1 MSSNNNNN
9 KKQQTKK
16 EINQNKKSK
25 KYINPFRM
33 DIRYDFYDPFNRDI
47 FGFDLFEDRMYR
59 NFRNIFTDFGLL
71 SEKEEK
77 MEEEKEEEKPKEV
90 VAEEEK
96 PKQVVPEEEK
106 PKEEKMEEEKEEE
119 INTDVKKEEPKE
131 EEEEINTDVK
141 KEEPKEEPKE
151 ETKKEE
157 KPVENNNGTYYSK
170 VYYSSYNNLNGEPN
184 EECYQSQSVK
194 QMNNGHDISETK
206 EAYKNS
212 NGVEKTAYQRGLDG
226 KTTRFIKERNNKTGK
241 QNQHKVIKGVEEEG
255 IKDFNKEYNEYSKK
269 CGFRKNF
276 HNLDLFDPFGFNK
289 KQLSDGNH
297 FLLHKLLF

>member
-1 MSSNNNNN
+1 MNSNNNNN
-9 KKQQTKK
+9 KKQQAKK
-16 EINQNKKSK
+16 GINQNKKSK
-25 KYINPFRM
+25 KYINPFSM
-33 DIRYDFYDPFNRDI
+33 DIRDDFYDPFNRDI

-71 SEKEEK
+71 SEKE
-77 MEEEKEEEKPKEV
+77 
-90 VAEEEK
+90 
-96 PKQVVPEEEK
+96 
-106 PKEEKMEEEKEEE
+106 KEEKMEEEKEEE
-119 INTDVKKEEPKE
+119 INTDVKKEETKE
-131 EEEEINTDVK
+131 EEEEINTDIK
-141 KEEPKEEPKE
+141 KEELKEEPKKE
-151 ETKKEE
+151 EQKKEE
-157 KPVENNNGTYYSK
+157 KSFDKNNGTYYSK

-184 EECYQSQSVK
+184 EECYKSQSIK

-226 KTTRFIKERNNKTGK
+226 KTTRFIKEKNNKTGK
-241 QNQHKVIKGVEEEG
+241 HNQHKVIKGVEEDG

-276 HNLDLFDPFGFNK
+276 HNLDIFDPFGFNK

>member
-1 MSSNNNNN
+1 MNSNNNNN
-9 KKQQTKK
+9 KKQQAKK
-16 EINQNKKSK
+16 GINQNKKSK
-25 KYINPFRM
+25 KFINPFSM
-33 DIRYDFYDPFNRDI
+33 DIRDDFYDPFNRDI

-71 SEKEEK
+71 SEKEKEEK
-77 MEEEKEEEKPKEV
+77 MEEEKEKEEKPKEV
-90 VAEEEK
+90 LEK
-96 PKQVVPEEEK
+96 PKEVKEVE

-131 EEEEINTDVK
+131 EEEEINTDIKEEEPKGEPK
-141 KEEPKEEPKE
+141 KEEQ
-151 ETKKEE
+151 KKEE
-157 KPVENNNGTYYSK
+157 KSFENNNGTYYSK

-226 KTTRFIKERNNKTGK
+226 KTTRFIKEKNNKTGK
-241 QNQHKVIKGVEEEG
+241 LNQHKVIKGVEEDG

-276 HNLDLFDPFGFNK
+276 HNLDIFDPFGFNK

>member
-1 MSSNNNNN
+1 MNSNNNNN
-9 KKQQTKK
+9 KKQQAKK
-16 EINQNKKSK
+16 GINQNKKSK
-25 KYINPFRM
+25 KYINPFSM
-33 DIRYDFYDPFNRDI
+33 DIRDDFYDPFNRDI

-71 SEKEEK
+71 SEKEKEEK
-77 MEEEKEEEKPKEV
+77 MEEEKEEEEKPKEV
-90 VAEEEK
+90 LEK
-96 PKQVVPEEEK
+96 PKEVKEVE

-119 INTDVKKEEPKE
+119 INTDVKKEETKE
-131 EEEEINTDVK
+131 EEEEINTDIK
-141 KEEPKEEPKE
+141 KEELKEEPKKE
-151 ETKKEE
+151 EQKKEE
-157 KPVENNNGTYYSK
+157 KSFDKNNGTYYSK

-184 EECYQSQSVK
+184 EECYQSQSIK

-241 QNQHKVIKGVEEEG
+241 KNQHKVIKGVEEDG

-276 HNLDLFDPFGFNK
+276 HNLDIFDPFGFNK

>member
-1 MSSNNNNN
+1 MNSNNNNN
-9 KKQQTKK
+9 KKQQAKK
-16 EINQNKKSK
+16 GINQNKKSK
-25 KYINPFRM
+25 KFINPFSM
-33 DIRYDFYDPFNRDI
+33 DIRDDFYDPFNRDI

-71 SEKEEK
+71 SEKEKEEK
-77 MEEEKEEEKPKEV
+77 MEEEKEEEEKPKEV
-90 VAEEEK
+90 LEK
-96 PKQVVPEEEK
+96 PKEVKEVE

-119 INTDVKKEEPKE
+119 INTDVKKEETKE
-131 EEEEINTDVK
+131 EEEEINTDIK
-141 KEEPKEEPKE
+141 KEELKEEPKKE
-151 ETKKEE
+151 EQKKEE
-157 KPVENNNGTYYSK
+157 KSFDKNNGTYYSK

-184 EECYQSQSVK
+184 EECYKSQSIK

-226 KTTRFIKERNNKTGK
+226 KTTRFIKEKNNKTGK
-241 QNQHKVIKGVEEEG
+241 HNQHKVIKGVEEDG

-276 HNLDLFDPFGFNK
+276 HNLDIFDPFGFNK

>member
-1 MSSNNNNN
+1 MNSNNSNN
-9 KKQQTKK
+9 KKQQAKK
-16 EINQNKKSK
+16 GINQNKKSK
-25 KYINPFRM
+25 KYINPFSM
-33 DIRYDFYDPFNRDI
+33 DIRDDFYDPFNRDI

-71 SEKEEK
+71 SEKEKEEK
-77 MEEEKEEEKPKEV
+77 MEEEKEEEEKPKEV
-90 VAEEEK
+90 L
-96 PKQVVPEEEK
+96 EK
-106 PKEEKMEEEKEEE
+106 PKEVKEVEPEKMEEEKEEE
-119 INTDVKKEEPKE
+119 INTDVKKEETKE
-131 EEEEINTDVK
+131 EEEEINTDIK
-141 KEEPKEEPKE
+141 KEEPKEEPKKE
-151 ETKKEE
+151 EQKKEE
-157 KPVENNNGTYYSK
+157 KSFEKNNGTYYSK

-184 EECYQSQSVK
+184 EECYKSQSIK

-226 KTTRFIKERNNKTGK
+226 KTTRFIKEKNNKTGK
-241 QNQHKVIKGVEEEG
+241 HNQHKVIKGVEEDG

-276 HNLDLFDPFGFNK
+276 HNLDIFDPFGFNK

>member
-1 MSSNNNNN
+1 MNSNNNNN
-9 KKQQTKK
+9 KKQQAKK
-16 EINQNKKSK
+16 GINQNKKSK
-25 KYINPFRM
+25 KYINPFSM
-33 DIRYDFYDPFNRDI
+33 DIRDDFYDPFNRDI

-71 SEKEEK
+71 SEKEKEEK
-77 MEEEKEEEKPKEV
+77 MEEEKEEEEKPKEV
-90 VAEEEK
+90 LEK
-96 PKQVVPEEEK
+96 PKEVKEVE

-119 INTDVKKEEPKE
+119 INTDVKKEETKE
-131 EEEEINTDVK
+131 EEEEINTDIK
-141 KEEPKEEPKE
+141 KEELKEEPKKE
-151 ETKKEE
+151 EQKKEE
-157 KPVENNNGTYYSK
+157 KSFDKNNGTYYSK

-184 EECYQSQSVK
+184 EECYKSQSIK

-212 NGVEKTAYQRGLDG
+212 NGIEKTAYQRGLDG
-226 KTTRFIKERNNKTGK
+226 KTTRFIKEKNNKTGK
-241 QNQHKVIKGVEEEG
+241 HNQHKVIKGVEEDG

-276 HNLDLFDPFGFNK
+276 HNLDIFDPFGFNK

>member
-1 MSSNNNNN
+1 
-9 KKQQTKK
+9 
-16 EINQNKKSK
+16 
-25 KYINPFRM
+25 M
-33 DIRYDFYDPFNRDI
+33 DIRDDFYDPFNRDI

-71 SEKEEK
+71 SEKEKEEK
-77 MEEEKEEEKPKEV
+77 MEEEKEEEEKPKEV
-90 VAEEEK
+90 L
-96 PKQVVPEEEK
+96 EK
-106 PKEEKMEEEKEEE
+106 PKEVKEVEPEKMEEEKEEE
-119 INTDVKKEEPKE
+119 INTDVKKEETKE
-131 EEEEINTDVK
+131 EEEEINTDIK
-141 KEEPKEEPKE
+141 KEEPKEEPKKE
-151 ETKKEE
+151 EQKKEE
-157 KPVENNNGTYYSK
+157 KSFEKNNGTYYSK

-184 EECYQSQSVK
+184 EECYQSQSIK

-226 KTTRFIKERNNKTGK
+226 KTTRFIKEKNNKTGK
-241 QNQHKVIKGVEEEG
+241 HNQHKVIKGVEEDG

-276 HNLDLFDPFGFNK
+276 HNLDIFDPFGFNK

>member
-1 MSSNNNNN
+1 MNSNNNNN
-9 KKQQTKK
+9 KKQQAKK
-16 EINQNKKSK
+16 GINQNKKSK
-25 KYINPFRM
+25 KFINPFSM
-33 DIRYDFYDPFNRDI
+33 DIRDDFYDPFNRDI

-71 SEKEEK
+71 SEKEKEEK
-77 MEEEKEEEKPKEV
+77 MEEEKEEEEKPKEV
-90 VAEEEK
+90 LEK
-96 PKQVVPEEEK
+96 PKEVKEVE

-119 INTDVKKEEPKE
+119 INTDVKKEETKE
-131 EEEEINTDVK
+131 EEEEINTDIK
-141 KEEPKEEPKE
+141 KEELKEELKKE
-151 ETKKEE
+151 EQKKEE
-157 KPVENNNGTYYSK
+157 KSFDKNNGTYYSK

-226 KTTRFIKERNNKTGK
+226 KTTRFIKEKNNKTGK
-241 QNQHKVIKGVEEEG
+241 HNQHKVIKGVEEDG

-276 HNLDLFDPFGFNK
+276 HNLDVFDPFGFNK